1 MYNHMRIET
10 FNLDAEKPYVTL
22 TTYVAGTSKEMPF
35 NEKRKAILIIP
46 GGGYEFCSDREG
58 EPIALSYVTAGFN
71 AFVLTYSVTGHG
83 SARWPIPLVD
93 ASSAMKFIRDHAE
106 EFHIDPDYVFVV
118 GFSAGGHLAASL
130 GTIWDNDEVEAMLGI
145 EKGYNRPTGMILSYP
160 VISGLEYAHRGSFNQ
175 ILGERKDD
183 EEARRE
189 LSLELR
195 VSEKTVPT
203 FIWTTATDK
212 VVPPQNSIMFAKA
225 LADAG
230 TPFEMHVYPH
240 GYHGASLGTPIVGW
254 GRPTALCAW
263 MNDSIRWMNSIKV
276 EKDLT

>member
-22 TTYVAGTSKEMPF
+22 TAYVAGTSKEMPF

-58 EPIALSYVTAGFN
+58 EPIALAYVTAGFN

-83 SARWPIPLVD
+83 SARWSIPLVD

-130 GTIWDNDEVEAMLGI
+130 GTIWDNDEVEAKLGI

-183 EEARRE
+183 EDARRE

-263 MNDSIRWMNSIKV
+263 MNDSIRWMNSIKA

>member
-22 TTYVAGTSKEMPF
+22 TTYVAGTSKAMPF

-145 EKGYNRPTGMILSYP
+145 E
-160 VISGLEYAHRGSFNQ
+160 
-175 ILGERKDD
+175 
-183 EEARRE
+183 
-189 LSLELR
+189 
-195 VSEKTVPT
+195 
-203 FIWTTATDK
+203 
-212 VVPPQNSIMFAKA
+212 
-225 LADAG
+225 
-230 TPFEMHVYPH
+230 
-240 GYHGASLGTPIVGW
+240 
-254 GRPTALCAW
+254 
-263 MNDSIRWMNSIKV
+263 
-276 EKDLT
+276 

>member
-1 MYNHMRIET
+1 MYNHMKIET
-10 FNLDAEKPYVTL
+10 YTLDAEKPYVTL
-22 TTYVAGTSKEMPF
+22 TAYVAGTSKEIPF
-35 NEKRKAILIIP
+35 NEKRKAILVIP

-58 EPIALSYVTAGFN
+58 EPIALAYVTAGFN

-83 SARWPIPLVD
+83 NARWPIPLTD
-93 ASSAMKFIRDHAE
+93 ASVAMKFIRDHAE

-118 GFSAGGHLAASL
+118 GFSAGGHLACSL
-130 GTIWDNDEVEAMLGI
+130 GTIWDNDEIEAKLGM

-183 EEARRE
+183 EDARRE

-195 VSEKTVPT
+195 VSEKTVPA
-203 FIWTTATDK
+203 FIWTTATDT
-212 VVPPQNSIMFAKA
+212 VVPPQNSILFAEA

-263 MNDSIRWMNSIKV
+263 LNDSIRWMNSIKA
-276 EKDLT
+276 EKDKT